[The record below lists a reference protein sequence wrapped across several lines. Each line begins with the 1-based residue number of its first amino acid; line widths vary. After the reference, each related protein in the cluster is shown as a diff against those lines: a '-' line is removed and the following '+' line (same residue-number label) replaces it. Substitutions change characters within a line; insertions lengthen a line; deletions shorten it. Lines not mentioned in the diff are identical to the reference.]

1 MMAVL
6 LIVGL
11 VIGAGVGYF
20 MAPTKTET
28 EETIVEVEPLAGKTV
43 QIANIISE
51 DPALEWNEPFT
62 TEIIVPD
69 LNEYAEL
76 LGYDVE
82 FKILVDSAQGQGAI
96 HLEKVQSFK
105 AMDVNLVIG
114 GRWSSQAAGCLSYIN
129 ENNILLWSPSSTA
142 PTLRIADD
150 NLYRLCPDDTYQ
162 GPGIAEMLWSYGIKA
177 IIVIQRADAW
187 ADGIFNILK
196 PAFEERG
203 GFVSEPI
210 RYQTESREFST
221 YLASA
226 EIQAQQLIDEYGI
239 EHVAVEVICF
249 GSDGSVLF
257 TQVEDYPTLWSLM
270 WFGSDGSALETLIY
284 DNSPSQA
291 AQLVI
296 ASTYPGPGKSPV
308 FTDLFNR
315 YYDVTGR
322 TFAYYDATSY
332 DCATIFLE
340 SVLQA
345 QSVDPMDLIP
355 LQHKITY
362 QKWGASGWTLLNEA
376 GDRRQFT
383 YDVWGYAYDDESELQ
398 FVNYGVYDD
407 VTGVMT
413 WFSEA
418 VTPFGKTM
426 PGLTPPGQ

>member
-28 EETIVEVEPLAGKTV
+28 KEITVEVEPLAGKTIR
-43 QIANIISE
+43 IANIQAE
-51 DPALEWNEPFT
+51 DPELEWNEPYI
-62 TEIIVPD
+62 TEIVVPD
-69 LNEYAEL
+69 LNEYAEQ

-82 FKILVDSAQGQGAI
+82 FNLLVDSAQGQGTI
-96 HLEKVQSFK
+96 HTEKVQSFNT
-105 AMDVNLVIG
+105 MDVKLVIG
-114 GRWSSQAAGCLSYIN
+114 GRWSSQASNSLSYVN
-129 ENNILLWSPSSTA
+129 ENNILLWSPSSTT

-150 NLYRLCPDDTYQ
+150 NLFRMCPDDTYQ
-162 GPGIAEMLWSYGIKA
+162 APAITEMLWSYGIKA
-177 IIVIQRADAW
+177 IIVIQRADSW
-187 ADGIFNILK
+187 ADGIYNLLK
-196 PAFEERG
+196 PAFEEKG
-203 GFVSEPI
+203 GFVSAPI
-210 RYQTESREFST
+210 RYQTDSKEFST

-226 EIQAQQLIDEYGI
+226 EVQAQDLIDTYGI

-249 GSDGSVLF
+249 GSDGSVLL

-270 WFGSDGSALETLIY
+270 WFGSDGTALSNLIY
-284 DNSPSQA
+284 DNSPSQS

-296 ASTYPGPGKSPV
+296 PSTYAAPGKSPV
-308 FTDLFNR
+308 FTELFMR

-322 TFAYYDATSY
+322 TFGYYDACTY
-332 DCATIFLE
+332 DCATTIME

-355 LQHKITY
+355 LQHQITY

-383 YDVWGYAYDDESELQ
+383 YDIWGFAYDDEGTLQ
-398 FVNYGVYDD
+398 YVSYGLYDD
-407 VTGVMT
+407 VTGIMT
-413 WFSEA
+413 WFSEGE
-418 VTPFGKTM
+418 TPYGETM